1 MNLAVWVRAQKI
13 VARSSAFLALPVR
26 QAHLVPI
33 ACQDNSGVGVTV
45 KAQFVVIV
53 LWDISPGKQGVLR
66 AYPAF
71 LVHFKTLR
79 VNLRVNSALKIRK
92 VKKQIRPNAIPA
104 VTVKSLKKAVPNAL
118 NAKRAKPALA

>member
-1 MNLAVWVRAQKI
+1 MIVVWESIVGGERKTLVR
-13 VARSSAFLALPVR
+13 
-26 QAHLVPI
+26 
-33 ACQDNSGVGVTV
+33 
-45 KAQFVVIV
+45 IV
-53 LWDISPGKQGVLR
+53 LLGTTPKKRVKVRVSP
-66 AYPAF
+66 AYP
-71 LVHFKTLR
+71 VNFKMCP